1 MLSLLPFSCRRGAVK
16 FLRGSCEGPLRERG
30 LLIGANN
37 LTIKKKRALVLETEE
52 IFKTVVFISPLARL
66 VPKEGFNATL
76 TVVPTL
82 QYTKSSN
89 ASHLTTSFSVSDCS
103 SIFLLD
109 KQSLIPCRPHSH
121 GQRIY
126 KPHFS
131 LLMTLRP
138 K

>member
-1 MLSLLPFSCRRGAVK
+1 MLSLLPFSCRREAFK
-16 FLRGSCEGPLRERG
+16 FLRGSGEGPMRERG

-37 LTIKKKRALVLETEE
+37 LTIKKKWSLVLETEE
-52 IFKTVVFISPLARL
+52 IFETAVFISTLARL
-66 VPKEGFNATL
+66 IPKEGFYATRN
-76 TVVPTL
+76 VSAL
-82 QYTKSSN
+82 QYTTSTN
-89 ASHLTTSFSVSDCS
+89 ASNLLTSLSVSDCS

-109 KQSLIPCRPHSH
+109 KQSLIRCRPHSH

-126 KPHFS
+126 KSHPS